1 MPFVEE
7 QLQETIIWNRY
18 MLNFSVIITY
28 KYHQLNLSKIIEY
41 LFLSF
46 ILTLGRPRL
55 LKKINKN
62 LQKFNVG
69 CWWILE
75 VLAVLFLLFSMTRVT
90 FIEKHNTEM
99 LNSYQF
105 FWLFLAY
112 YILFMYFCN
121 IGYLFFSCKL
131 FTVSYTY
138 LLQVNMELIN
148 CFFSYFCSYVL
159 ELIVENEL
167 EVPFYEIYLIMA
179 I

>member
-1 MPFVEE
+1 MPFVKE
-7 QLQETIIWNRY
+7 QLQETIIWSKY
-18 MLNFSVIITY
+18 MLNFAVIITY

-75 VLAVLFLLFSMTRVT
+75 VLAVLFLLFPMTRVT

-99 LNSYQF
+99 LNPYQF
-105 FWLFLAY
+105 FWLFLVY
-112 YILFMYFCN
+112 SILFMYFCKLKFAELVSN
-121 IGYLFFSCKL
+121 TYFKYWVLVFF
-131 FTVSYTY
+131 
-138 LLQVNMELIN
+138 M
-148 CFFSYFCSYVL
+148 
-159 ELIVENEL
+159 
-167 EVPFYEIYLIMA
+167 
-179 I
+179 

>member
-1 MPFVEE
+1 MAFVEE
-7 QLQETIIWNRY
+7 QLQETIIWNKY
-18 MLNFSVIITY
+18 MLNFAVIMTY

-75 VLAVLFLLFSMTRVT
+75 VLAVLFLLFPMTRVT

-99 LNSYQF
+99 LNPYQF
-105 FWLFLAY
+105 FWLFLVY
-112 YILFMYFCN
+112 YILFMYFCILKFAELVSN
-121 IGYLFFSCKL
+121 TYFKYWVLVFF
-131 FTVSYTY
+131 
-138 LLQVNMELIN
+138 M
-148 CFFSYFCSYVL
+148 
-159 ELIVENEL
+159 
-167 EVPFYEIYLIMA
+167 
-179 I
+179 

>member
-1 MPFVEE
+1 MPFVKE
-7 QLQETIIWNRY
+7 QLQETIIWNKY
-18 MLNFSVIITY
+18 MLNFAVIITY

-75 VLAVLFLLFSMTRVT
+75 VLAVLFLLFPMTRVT

-99 LNSYQF
+99 LNLYQF

-112 YILFMYFCN
+112 YILFMYFCILKFAELVSN
-121 IGYLFFSCKL
+121 TYFKYWVLVFF
-131 FTVSYTY
+131 
-138 LLQVNMELIN
+138 M
-148 CFFSYFCSYVL
+148 
-159 ELIVENEL
+159 
-167 EVPFYEIYLIMA
+167 
-179 I
+179 